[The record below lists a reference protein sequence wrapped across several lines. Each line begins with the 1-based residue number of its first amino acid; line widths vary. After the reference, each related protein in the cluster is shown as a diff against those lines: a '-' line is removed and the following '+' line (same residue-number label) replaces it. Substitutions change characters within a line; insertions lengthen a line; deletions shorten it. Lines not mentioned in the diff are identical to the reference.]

1 MKKRFLSMLVLLLMA
16 ATGAWAQEP
25 ATYKITVAEGT
36 EDAENWK
43 VKVGKGEAQA
53 FPVEGLD
60 GGETVTATYN
70 GEKKVK
76 SVKAVK
82 KAVAPTY
89 TLLSAATTSDYGKVV
104 CAAGHLHDAKTAVPD
119 GCTAVGILG
128 KVTTTGHGL
137 EEHSARKSL

>member
-1 MKKRFLSMLVLLLMA
+1 MRMKKRFLSMLVLLLMA

-25 ATYKITVAEGT
+25 
-36 EDAENWK
+36 
-43 VKVGKGEAQA
+43 
-53 FPVEGLD
+53 
-60 GGETVTATYN
+60 ATYN

-119 GCTAVGILG
+119 GCTVELIN
-128 KVTTTGHGL
+128 
-137 EEHSARKSL
+137 R